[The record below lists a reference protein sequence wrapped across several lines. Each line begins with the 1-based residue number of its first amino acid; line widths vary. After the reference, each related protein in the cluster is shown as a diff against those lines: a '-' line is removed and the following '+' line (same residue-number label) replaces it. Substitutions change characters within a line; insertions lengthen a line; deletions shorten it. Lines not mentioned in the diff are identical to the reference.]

1 MERVTVDNGS
11 VIELPKYFELSD
23 GKVCKLTID
32 RTWHHPAILYFVPED
47 FFMHHCLAAAFD
59 AEEFEGMRELSKVEY
74 RAKVYELAREIM
86 SDENGQE

>member
-1 MERVTVDNGS
+1 MERVIVDNGS

-32 RTWHHPAILYFVPED
+32 RTWHCPAILYFVPED

-59 AEEFEGMRELSKVEY
+59 AEEFEGMRELSEEEY
-74 RAKVYELAREIM
+74 RVKVDELRKAIIEL
-86 SDENGQE
+86 

>member
-47 FFMHHCLAAAFD
+47 FFMHNCMAEAFD
-59 AEEFEGMRELSKVEY
+59 VENFDGMIELSEEEY
-74 RAKVYELAREIM
+74 VAKVDKLAKAIIEL
-86 SDENGQE
+86 

>member
-1 MERVTVDNGS
+1 MERVTVYNGS

-59 AEEFEGMRELSKVEY
+59 AEEFEGLVELSEEEY
-74 RAKVYELAREIM
+74 RVKVDELRKAIIEL
-86 SDENGQE
+86 